1 MDSYKICWKRFAEK
15 DLRSIDKQH
24 IPRLIE
30 SVESLSE
37 DPFPVQHRKLYGTNI
52 SYRTRVGDYRIVYQ
66 IDSKRKLSTVYHIR
80 HRKDIYRRIR

>member
-1 MDSYKICWKRFAEK
+1 MDSYKIWWKRSAEK

-30 SVESLSE
+30 AIEPLSK

-52 SYRTRVGDYRIVYQ
+52 SYRIRVGDYRIVYQ
-66 IDSKRKLSTVYHIR
+66 IDSKKRLITVYHIR
-80 HRKDIYRRIR
+80 HRKDIYRRSR